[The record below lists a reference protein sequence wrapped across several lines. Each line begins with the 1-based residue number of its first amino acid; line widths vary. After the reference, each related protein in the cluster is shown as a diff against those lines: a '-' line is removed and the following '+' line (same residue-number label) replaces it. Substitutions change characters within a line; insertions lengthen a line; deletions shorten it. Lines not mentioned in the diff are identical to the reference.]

1 VPLTGAELDLQLS
14 FQLVD
19 NDGDRK
25 KDDLKLGIWFNE
37 VLYNNSYFYFN
48 NCTFV
53 QSGKLSQ
60 MVLYPQVAGSSIV
73 AKSIEGE
80 NVESLINLEKFG
92 LTKDWQNTLLNTD
105 GKAANAIRKV
115 TAVGC
120 SQITAENPFT
130 GDNTNLEMWC
140 IVAVIALAGIIALGF
155 TSKKVYHRK

>member
-1 VPLTGAELDLQLS
+1 
-14 FQLVD
+14 VD
-19 NDGDRK
+19 NDGDRN

-105 GKAANAIRKV
+105 GKAENAIRKV
-115 TAVGC
+115 TAVGS

-130 GDNTNLEMWC
+130 GDNTQLELWC
-140 IVAVIALAGIIALGF
+140 IVAVIALAGLLTLGF
-155 TSKKVYHRK
+155 AGKKMYHSN